1 MRIVFMG
8 TPDFS
13 VNVLQGLIDNY
24 RDDIVG
30 VVSQPDRKV
39 GRHQELKYT
48 PIKELAF
55 KYEIPVIQPVK
66 IRNEYQ
72 KVLDLE
78 PDIIITCA
86 YGQIIPKEI
95 LDYPKYGCINV
106 HASLLPKLRG
116 GAPIHHALIDGYKKT
131 GITIMYMDA
140 LMDNGDIIKQRETNI
155 SDKDN
160 LESLHDRLSILGRDL
175 LLEVFPSIFNGTNDR
190 IKQNL
195 DEVTFGYN
203 ITREEEHIDFNKSSR
218 EIFNLVRGLSPM
230 PGANALLDGAEMKI
244 YDCKIVDTVYNNVRG
259 EIVDITKDGFIVCT
273 GDTGVLITSIKPFGK
288 KRMDAVSYINGVGKN
303 NLIGKVFN

>member
-24 RDDIVG
+24 KNDIVG

-39 GRHQELKYT
+39 GRHQELKNT
-48 PIKELAF
+48 PVKELAL
-55 KYEIPVIQPVK
+55 KYDIPVIQPVK
-66 IRNEYQ
+66 IRDEYQ
-72 KVLDLE
+72 KVLDFE

-116 GAPIHHALIDGYKKT
+116 GAPIHHALIDGYDKT
-131 GITIMYMDA
+131 GITIMYMD
-140 LMDNGDIIKQRETNI
+140 LKMDDGDMIKQREVEIT
-155 SDKDN
+155 DQDN
-160 LESLHDRLSILGRDL
+160 LESLHDKLSIIGRDL
-175 LLEVFPSIFNGTNDR
+175 LLEVLPSIFDGTNVR
-190 IKQNL
+190 VKQNPN
-195 DEVTFGYN
+195 EVTFGYN
-203 ITREEEHIDFNKSSR
+203 ITREEEHIDFNKTSR
-218 EIFNLVRGLSPM
+218 EVFNLVRGLSPI
-230 PGANALLDGAEMKI
+230 PGANAILEGNEMKI
-244 YDCKIVDTVYNNVRG
+244 YECKIVDTVYNNIRG
-259 EIVDITKDGFIVCT
+259 EIVEVNKDGFIVCT

-288 KRMDAVSYINGVGKN
+288 KRMDSASFINGIGKD
-303 NLIGKVFN
+303 NLIGKVFS

>member
-39 GRHQELKYT
+39 GRHQELKNT
-48 PIKELAF
+48 PIKELAL
-55 KYEIPVIQPVK
+55 KYDIPVIQPVK
-66 IRNEYQ
+66 IRDEYQ
-72 KVLDLE
+72 KVLDLK

-95 LDYPKYGCINV
+95 LDYPRYGCINV

-175 LLEVFPSIFNGTNDR
+175 LLEVLPSIFNGTNDR

-288 KRMDAVSYINGVGKN
+288 KRMDAVSYINGVGKS